1 MIYFLR
7 NVFWSPIKFI
17 LSFFPN
23 SYGRF
28 VKLSIINALSYIGFS
43 NSLNRMDKSIIEF
56 FNYKKNGFCL
66 EVGGAD
72 GIDQSNSLHLERI
85 YNWKSFLVE
94 PTTDQF
100 NLLKRYRKNAV
111 CERYAFISSDS
122 FATEKNIKIKLNNL
136 QSTIVSKNSDSDG
149 HRTELVPT
157 NTLDNFFIDHGISN
171 LDLLILDVEGY
182 EIQVLEGYKKD
193 QSIINF
199 MLVEAANFEDFDAY
213 AKSRNW
219 KFIKNIGIDYLYSL
233 KSDIN

>member
-1 MIYFLR
+1 MINFLR
-7 NVFWSPIKFI
+7 NVFWSPIKLI
-17 LSFFPN
+17 LSVLPN

-28 VKLSIINALSYIGFS
+28 VKLSIINVLSYIGYS
-43 NSLNRMDKSIIEF
+43 NSLNRMDRLIIEF
-56 FNYKKNGFCL
+56 FNYKKNGVCL

-72 GIDQSNSLHLERI
+72 GIDQSNSLHLERR
-85 YNWKSFLVE
+85 YNWKSYLVE

-100 NLLKRYRKNAV
+100 NLLKRFRKEAIFK
-111 CERYAFISSDS
+111 RYAFVSCDL
-122 FATEKNIKIKLNNL
+122 FATKKNIEIKLNNL
-136 QSTIVSKNSDSDG
+136 QSTIVSKDTNSDRY
-149 HRTELVPT
+149 RTELVPT
-157 NTLDNFFIDHGISN
+157 NTLDNFFIDNGIRN

-199 MLVEAANFEDFDAY
+199 MLVEASNFEDFDAY

-233 KSDIN
+233 K